1 MQLFETE
8 RVPLVEAQ
16 ATGLQ
21 SKRVKVIIGTAIAVV
36 SCIVLACVVSYS
48 LTAQPDWVN
57 ERTPNVLVALTA
69 LNRMTDMKAQKDSA
83 LSQVNQIKFRSD
95 SLASLPKETHYNS
108 YIDVVVDSWKDLMT
122 KDELL
127 TSFDKDIA
135 ANILKTMEN
144 YQKLRS
150 AQPTIDLEEL
160 SENDE
165 ENMLY
170 KTKSFLTENWNKI
183 KSEIKDSNVMK
194 SQIAATD
201 KFQMDLAFKLPSKLC
216 SELAWYKRWW
226 NTMKGWFGSKPTN
239 CLTPPKNLLN
249 LGVGSATL
257 CSKLVWYK
265 RWWNSV
271 KGWFGCKPTNCMGK
285 NIFMKDS
292 VTLALKRCS
301 ELPWYT
307 RWWNSVKGWFGS
319 KAKCLKLEIDL
330 ASKQLCSKLPW
341 YTKWWNTMKGWFG
354 SKADCLKGLEM
365 SLVYCKDRA
374 WYTKAW
380 DTVKGWFGSKKTC
393 TLAPETVAKNAAKK
407 AKHAAKKVAKAN
419 KKVAKSA
426 AKALAAKAPAA
437 MAPASPPK
445 VEEVKAEVK
454 PVVEAKA
461 EVKPV
466 VEAKA
471 EVKPVSETKPADDY
485 KTTTQARLLEAV
497 EEVDLRAMMGRRAR
511 SLKRKGG
518 HRTNLLAIKLCS
530 SLPWY
535 TRWWNTIKGWFG
547 SKPNCI
553 KLAALELGT
562 KFCKDLAWY
571 TRWWNTVKGW
581 FGSKADCL
589 NASEITL
596 LQAKCSSLAW
606 YKRWW
611 NNMKGF
617 FGSKAD
623 CMKFSEV
630 NLAMKMCKDLAWYSR
645 WWNTFKGWFGS
656 KSSCVELMNLMTA
669 CNKLPWYSRWWNSM
683 KGWFGSKPTN
693 CVKNIAVPVN
703 EKIALRIPESKEE
716 RNIST
721 LNENDGAL
729 QVVLANFAGAE
740 NVKLNVAPVYEAAP
754 GRNTFIMLSD
764 LADSYTRLM
773 KKSAKTDFKLTQAPA
788 SKENWFRKFS
798 EVFRQK
804 GTAMELYEEPAARD
818 LLEKVPSFAD
828 EKAMNEAVKFMDM
841 FERSKSV
848 ILAQDKVD
856 KQFLAYVEKMIM
868 TWATSA
874 ESDKKEFSELLAK
887 NTEVEGLM

>member
-1 MQLFETE
+1 
-8 RVPLVEAQ
+8 
-16 ATGLQ
+16 
-21 SKRVKVIIGTAIAVV
+21 
-36 SCIVLACVVSYS
+36 
-48 LTAQPDWVN
+48 
-57 ERTPNVLVALTA
+57 
-69 LNRMTDMKAQKDSA
+69 
-83 LSQVNQIKFRSD
+83 
-95 SLASLPKETHYNS
+95 
-108 YIDVVVDSWKDLMT
+108 
-122 KDELL
+122 
-127 TSFDKDIA
+127 
-135 ANILKTMEN
+135 
-144 YQKLRS
+144 
-150 AQPTIDLEEL
+150 
-160 SENDE
+160 
-165 ENMLY
+165 
-170 KTKSFLTENWNKI
+170 
-183 KSEIKDSNVMK
+183 
-194 SQIAATD
+194 
-201 KFQMDLAFKLPSKLC
+201 
-216 SELAWYKRWW
+216 
-226 NTMKGWFGSKPTN
+226 
-239 CLTPPKNLLN
+239 
-249 LGVGSATL
+249 
-257 CSKLVWYK
+257 
-265 RWWNSV
+265 
-271 KGWFGCKPTNCMGK
+271 MG
-285 NIFMKDS
+285 
-292 VTLALKRCS
+292 
-301 ELPWYT
+301 
-307 RWWNSVKGWFGS
+307 
-319 KAKCLKLEIDL
+319 AKCLKLEIDL

-419 KKVAKSA
+419 KKAAKSA
-426 AKALAAKAPAA
+426 AKAPAAKAPAA

-571 TRWWNTVKGW
+571 TRWWNTV
-581 FGSKADCL
+581 
-589 NASEITL
+589 
-596 LQAKCSSLAW
+596 
-606 YKRWW
+606 
-611 NNMKGF
+611 
-617 FGSKAD
+617 
-623 CMKFSEV
+623 
-630 NLAMKMCKDLAWYSR
+630 
-645 WWNTFKGWFGS
+645 KGWFGS

-874 ESDKKEFSELLAK
+874 ETDKKEFSELLAK